1 MKKIVPFP
9 VIPLSRIKP
18 TKLRERGLKG
28 FGKSNHLLA
37 ARRAR
42 TFDRHSQFAQP
53 WQRLDGVRNPR
64 QSVLGQIPSK
74 RNWVNEHGVVHMELR
89 FTHNWTM
96 LVEDAKAAFDMLAMR
111 LLLRY
116 LLVMMEMGI
125 SSCQART
132 REGRH

>member
-1 MKKIVPFP
+1 MRAMDEILFLPRNLRRNQTRHIVPFP
-9 VIPLSRIKP
+9 VIPLSRANP

-64 QSVLGQIPSK
+64 QSVLGQIPLK
-74 RNWVNEHGVVHMELR
+74 RNWVNEHDVVLNGTSFYSQLDDVGR
-89 FTHNWTM
+89 
-96 LVEDAKAAFDMLAMR
+96 
-111 LLLRY
+111 
-116 LLVMMEMGI
+116 G
-125 SSCQART
+125 
-132 REGRH
+132 REGRL

>member
-74 RNWVNEHGVVHMELR
+74 RNWVNEHGVVLHGTSFYSQLDDVGR
-89 FTHNWTM
+89 
-96 LVEDAKAAFDMLAMR
+96 
-111 LLLRY
+111 
-116 LLVMMEMGI
+116 G
-125 SSCQART
+125 
-132 REGRH
+132 REGRL